1 MLIKKIGIKL
11 NNPMD
16 RRYNSYNT
24 YLREKFGCRVHKVSV
39 DVGFTCPN
47 RDGSMATGGCVY
59 CNNNSFVPFYARS
72 RVPLGDQ
79 INTGMEYLKRR
90 FKAEKFI
97 IYFQA
102 YTNTYDKIE
111 RLERLYRE
119 ALEHDDVVGLA
130 IGTRSDCVDEEKI
143 KLCEKLSKDWFIT
156 LEYGI
161 ESIYDKTL
169 ELMNRGH
176 NYQSVLGA
184 LRITKGRGIHIG
196 AHIIVGFPGETHDE
210 MLGIAD
216 EMSRLDID
224 FLKIHNLHVVKN
236 TPLARMYA
244 KEPFNLF
251 TYEEY
256 LHFISRF
263 IERLSPKIV
272 LERLFTDT
280 PQDLLVAPI
289 WNKTHGEFLSGIE
302 AELQRR
308 DAFQGKLF
316 NENLYRT

>member
-1 MLIKKIGIKL
+1 MVR
-11 NNPMD
+11 P
-16 RRYNSYNT
+16 YNSYNT
-24 YLREKFGCRVHKVSV
+24 YLRERFSCRVHKVSV

-47 RDGSMATGGCVY
+47 RDGSVATGGCLY
-59 CNNNSFVPFYARS
+59 CNNNSFVPRYARS
-72 RVPLGDQ
+72 NVPLGKQ
-79 INTGMEYLKRR
+79 INAGMEYIKRR

-111 RLERLYRE
+111 RLERLYSE
-119 ALEHDDVVGLA
+119 ALGHDDVVGLA

-143 KLCEKLSKDWFIT
+143 KLFEKLSKDWFIT

-176 NYQSVLGA
+176 NYQSVLSA
-184 LRITKGRGIHIG
+184 LQITKGRGIHIG
-196 AHIIVGFPGETHDE
+196 AHIIVGFPGETSDE
-210 MLGIAD
+210 MLGMAD
-216 EMSRLDID
+216 EISRLDID
-224 FLKIHNLHVVKN
+224 FLKIHNLNIVRN
-236 TPLARMYA
+236 TPLARMFA

-272 LERLFTDT
+272 LERFFTDT
-280 PQDLLVAPI
+280 PKHLLVAPI
-289 WNKTHGEFLSGIE
+289 WNKTHGECLSGIE
-302 AELQRR
+302 AELKRR
-308 DAFQGKLF
+308 DTYQGKLF
-316 NENLYRT
+316 KENSYRG

>member
-1 MLIKKIGIKL
+1 
-11 NNPMD
+11 MD
-16 RRYNSYNT
+16 RRYNSYSI

-47 RDGSMATGGCVY
+47 RDGSMAVGGCVY
-59 CNNNSFVPFYARS
+59 CNNNSFVPLYARS
-72 RVPLGDQ
+72 SVPLVDQ
-79 INTGMEYLKRR
+79 INTGMEYIKRR

-102 YTNTYDKIE
+102 YTNTYDRIE
-111 RLERLYRE
+111 RLERLYSE
-119 ALEHDDVVGLA
+119 ALEHDGVVGLA

-143 KLCEKLSKDWFIT
+143 KLFEKLSRDWFIT

-176 NYQSVLGA
+176 NYQSVLSA
-184 LRITKGRGIHIG
+184 LQITKGRGIHIG

-224 FLKIHNLHVVKN
+224 FLKIHNLHIVKN
-236 TPLARMYA
+236 TPLSRMYA

-256 LHFISRF
+256 LHFISSF

-272 LERLFTDT
+272 LERFFTDT

-289 WNKTHGEFLSGIE
+289 WDKTHGELLSGIE

-308 DAFQGKLF
+308 DTYQGKLF
-316 NENLYRT
+316 KENSYRG

>member
-1 MLIKKIGIKL
+1 
-11 NNPMD
+11 MD
-16 RRYNSYNT
+16 RRYNSYST

-47 RDGSMATGGCVY
+47 RDGALATGGCIY
-59 CNNNSFVPFYARS
+59 CNNDSFVPPYARP
-72 RVPLGDQ
+72 RVSLDDQ
-79 INTGMEYLKRR
+79 IKTGMEYLRRR

-111 RLERLYRE
+111 RLEKLYRK
-119 ALEHDDVVGLA
+119 ALEHNDVVGLA
-130 IGTRSDCVDEEKI
+130 VGTRSDCVDEKKI
-143 KLCEKLSKDWFIT
+143 ELFENLSRDWFVT

-161 ESIYDKTL
+161 ESIYDRTL
-169 ELMNRGH
+169 KFMNRGH
-176 NYQSVLGA
+176 SYQSVLDA
-184 LRITKGRGIHIG
+184 IRITEGRGIHIG
-196 AHIIVGFPGETHDE
+196 AHIIVGFPGETQDE
-210 MLGIAD
+210 MLVMAD
-216 EMSRLDID
+216 EISRLGID
-224 FLKIHNLHVVKN
+224 FLKVHNLHVVKN

-244 KEPFNLF
+244 KEPFHLF

-280 PQDLLVAPI
+280 PQDLLIAPI
-289 WNKTHGEFLSGIE
+289 WNKTHRELLSGIE
-302 AELQRR
+302 GELQRR
-308 DAFQGKLF
+308 DTHQGKLF
-316 NENLYRT
+316 KGDSYRS